1 MELTLRKSRTARVM
15 ITERQRKKIVSM
27 YTQLSNEV
35 AQQADRLSHDS
46 SVSAI
51 LKERQLKDLQASLNR
66 ALEKN
71 GVTLQSDIQLS
82 MRSVIASV
90 GGDTSDW
97 LKLFGLSVN
106 SSLASV
112 EDDIVKSVMFGKAY
126 KEKWYLSEA
135 IWGDVSSKKEDIQTI
150 IAKGIAGNKS
160 VYDIAKDLEKFVNP
174 FSVKPWDWSKVYPG
188 TAKVIDYNAQRLA
201 RTMISHAYQQAIERS
216 VQYNPFVI
224 GIQWHSSG
232 ARPCKLCQDR
242 DGRIYSKGEMPMDH
256 PNGMCYWTVITQDMD
271 TISSRLADWVNGGDN
286 PEVERYIKSLQ

>member
-1 MELTLRKSRTARVM
+1 MALTFRKSRTVRVM
-15 ITERQRKKIVSM
+15 VTETQRKKIVAM
-27 YTQLSNEV
+27 YTQLSDEV
-35 AQQADRLSHDS
+35 AQQADRLSHDP

-51 LKERQLKDLQASLNR
+51 LKQQQLKDLQKGLNK

-71 GVTLQSDIQLS
+71 GAVLQNDIQLS
-82 MRSVIASV
+82 MRSVISSV
-90 GGDTSDW
+90 GGDVSDW

-112 EDDIVKSVMFGKAY
+112 EDSIVRSVMFGKVY

-135 IWGDVSSKKEDIQTI
+135 IWGDVQLKKDDIQTI

-160 VYDIAKDLEKFVNP
+160 VYDIAKDLEQFVNP
-174 FSVKPWDWSKVYPG
+174 SAVKPWDWSKVYPG
-188 TAKVIDYNAQRLA
+188 TAKVVDYNAQRLA

-216 VQYNPFVI
+216 VQYNPFVT

-232 ARPCKLCQDR
+232 SRPCKLCQDR
-242 DGRIYSKGEMPMDH
+242 DGRVYSKGEMPMDH
-256 PNGMCYWTVITQDMD
+256 PNGMCYWTAVTQDMD
-271 TISSRLADWVNGGDN
+271 TVAGRLADWVNGEDD

>member
-1 MELTLRKSRTARVM
+1 MV
-15 ITERQRKKIVSM
+15 TETQRKKIVAM
-27 YTQLSNEV
+27 YTQLSDEV
-35 AQQADRLSHDS
+35 AQQADRLSHDP

-51 LKERQLKDLQASLNR
+51 LKQQQLKDLQKGLNK

-71 GVTLQSDIQLS
+71 GAVLQNDIQLS
-82 MRSVIASV
+82 MRSVISSV
-90 GGDTSDW
+90 GGDVSDW

-112 EDDIVKSVMFGKAY
+112 EDSIVRSVMFGKVY

-135 IWGDVSSKKEDIQTI
+135 IWGDVQLKKDDIQTI

-174 FSVKPWDWSKVYPG
+174 FAVKPWDWSKVYPG

-216 VQYNPFVI
+216 VQYNPFVT

-232 ARPCKLCQDR
+232 SRPCKLCQDR
-242 DGRIYSKGEMPMDH
+242 DGRVYSKGEMPMDH
-256 PNGMCYWTVITQDMD
+256 PNGMCYWTAVTQDMD
-271 TISSRLADWVNGGDN
+271 TVAGRLADWVNGEDD